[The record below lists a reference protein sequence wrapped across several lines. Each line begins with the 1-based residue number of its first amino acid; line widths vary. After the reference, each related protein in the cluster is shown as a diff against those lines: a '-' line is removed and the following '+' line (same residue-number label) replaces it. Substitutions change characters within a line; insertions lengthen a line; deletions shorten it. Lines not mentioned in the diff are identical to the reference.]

1 MLQCAGYPEADTRF
15 DEFFERLLAGYTDI
29 PDRSDINDDDG
40 YRNLKSRMLITNP
53 SELEFHWK
61 PSWLELKAKVDTKF
75 EKFIREVEHE
85 AKFPGISKPPER
97 IDLEEILNHTS
108 PEMRIHDCQH
118 TTVMDLLNEAR
129 VKREQSKL
137 CKTEEN
143 AAFVAPNSHPAVME
157 QAGRD
162 SERNRA
168 QKKAKRSSNKALSRV
183 VDRTECASTWPG
195 AEHGLFCL
203 LRGFLTLGG
212 ERRRLTTA
220 QLCEYVREWQT
231 QNGAKLQ
238 RLGGAWGWIS
248 RTEDW
253 SAITPYALQFL
264 TAEAVP
270 ANLTGLSSPGVV
282 RHSSRR
288 LTCPRP
294 FVDSKPRVH
303 QWSWL
308 LAPPPPNTSTADSQ
322 LAEKF
327 DLELKEL
334 SDMFTEWLRAPRGL
348 GGLADAEWMA
358 SSSVAATGVAGRR
371 KSSSKV
377 EKSSGSADE
386 QSKESDDSGRLQII
400 GATSDSDSE
409 EPDHKRDRKSKSAG
423 KRRPHVTTTVL
434 DDTVPLPLSPTT
446 WKLQPFTPEQ
456 KRLFQQQEADRFL
469 RPWLPFVYHIQDYTC
484 VVGPLR
490 SASTIADQR
499 STSVQPG
506 SQARARDH
514 PLLRPDRPIHVSL
527 AEIVRDAV
535 ACLPNGEGTR
545 ADITVLVQNS
555 GYLLPT
561 VNHRKLQQ
569 CVSSALDRLQGEAAD
584 PSVYYNAA
592 RRVWVYRH
600 RNRTPEEF
608 AALHEARCA
617 VNEAKKSLQRGEVCT
632 GTSTK
637 SHSGS
642 LQLHPHDSEYPRIP
656 YGTSARARI
665 PPQDD
670 HSLLQRHLGIHR
682 SDMGHLYQSDEDA
695 QSDLHIPDIE
705 ELEAADMMR
714 QARGELSDYSE
725 QYSSYDDEEIDQ
737 NDDYG
742 DDADSVSRYMP
753 EGLSQDGRIKRSAS
767 EEDYLYPSS
776 FERIPLKHC
785 RESTQQARQ
794 PQTFQIQSPQH
805 YLQNEENFLELHKS
819 IRR

>member
-1 MLQCAGYPEADTRF
+1 MLQCVPVYPEADTQF
-15 DEFFERLLAGYTDI
+15 DEFLEGLLEGYTDI
-29 PDRSDINDDDG
+29 PDRSDINGNDG
-40 YRNLKSRMLITNP
+40 YPKLKANMMVINP
-53 SELEFHWK
+53 SDFGFHWK
-61 PSWLELKAKVDTKF
+61 PSWLEIRTKVDTKF
-75 EKFIREVEHE
+75 KKFMREVEQK
-85 AKFPGISKPPER
+85 AKFHGIPRPHDR
-97 IDLEEILNHTS
+97 IDLEEILRDHVSLGTRTHGS
-108 PEMRIHDCQH
+108 QLS
-118 TTVMDLLNEAR
+118 TVINLLNEAR
-129 VKREQSKL
+129 MKREQSKPY
-137 CKTEEN
+137 KTDRD
-143 AAFVAPNSHPAVME
+143 AAFVAPSSRDTAAE
-157 QAGRD
+157 STGRD
-162 SERNRA
+162 LKRSRTQE
-168 QKKAKRSSNKALSRV
+168 KTKRSSAKAPSRAAP
-183 VDRTECASTWPG
+183 RNECDSSWPS

-203 LRGFLTLGG
+203 LRGFLTVGG

-238 RLGGAWGWIS
+238 RIGGAWSWIS

-270 ANLTGLSSPGVV
+270 ANLAVLSSAGVV

-327 DLELKEL
+327 NMERKEL
-334 SDMFTEWLRAPRGL
+334 SDLFAEWLRAPRGL
-348 GGLADAEWMA
+348 GGLADAEWVA
-358 SSSVAATGVAGRR
+358 SSSATASAGCISRR

-377 EKSSGSADE
+377 DKGPSSADE
-386 QSKESDDSGRLQII
+386 QSKDSDDSGHLQII
-400 GATSDSDSE
+400 SATSDSDGE
-409 EPDHKRDRKSKSAG
+409 EPDRKRDRKSQNAG
-423 KRRPHVTTTVL
+423 KHRPHVTTTVL
-434 DDTVPLPLSPTT
+434 DDTVPLPLCPTT

-456 KRLFQQQEADRFL
+456 KRNFQQQEADRFL
-469 RPWLPFVYHIQDYTC
+469 RPWLPFVYHIQDYSC

-490 SASTIADQR
+490 SASTTTEQR
-499 STSVQPG
+499 STSLQPG

-555 GYLLPT
+555 GFLLPT

-600 RNRTPEEF
+600 RHRTPEEF

-617 VNEAKKSLQRGEVCT
+617 VNEAKKSLQRGEVCH

-637 SHSGS
+637 YYSGPS
-642 LQLHPHDSEYPRIP
+642 QLHPRDSQYPRIP
-656 YGTSARARI
+656 YMTSTRVRA
-665 PPQDD
+665 PPQDE

-682 SDMGHLYQSDEDA
+682 ADMGHLYQSDEDA
-695 QSDLHIPDIE
+695 QSDSHIPDIE

-714 QARGELSDYSE
+714 QARGGSSEYSE
-725 QYSSYDDEEIDQ
+725 HSSSYDDDPVDQ
-737 NDDYG
+737 NDDDDDDDCG
-742 DDADSVSRYMP
+742 DDASSTTRYRSD
-753 EGLSQDGRIKRSAS
+753 GLLESDRMKHSAD
-767 EEDYLYPSS
+767 EEDY
-776 FERIPLKHC
+776 FGRIPLKHH
-785 RESTQQARQ
+785 REQTRHPRQALQFQYSQ
-794 PQTFQIQSPQH
+794 PRLQTDD
-805 YLQNEENFLELHKS
+805 FLELHRS